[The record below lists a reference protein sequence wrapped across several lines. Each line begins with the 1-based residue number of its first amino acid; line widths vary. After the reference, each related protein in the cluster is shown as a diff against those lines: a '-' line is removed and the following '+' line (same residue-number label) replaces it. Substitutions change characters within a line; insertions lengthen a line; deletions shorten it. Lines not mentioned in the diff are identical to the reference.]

1 MVEKAN
7 QPKLLRHLDQR
18 NKNFSDRVGLFMVV
32 AYILIFFLFLI
43 LPLGALIIKSV
54 QNSDGEF
61 VGLQNFFLYLRE
73 PALFQSFFN
82 SLFIAIFSTVITVI
96 LAFGFAFALTHTRMP
111 FKSLFRLVALIPL
124 LSPSILAA
132 IALVYWFGNQ
142 GVLKEILFGHSI
154 YGPIGIIMASV
165 YWTFPHA
172 LMILVTSLSLS
183 DARLYE
189 AADVLQTTKLRSFLT
204 ITIPGAR
211 YGIISTTF
219 VVFTQVFTD
228 FGVPKVIGGNYNVL
242 ATDIYKE
249 VVGMQNFQMGA
260 VISLVLLLPAVLAF
274 FVDQYSR
281 KRQIALLSSRSVVF
295 APKKNFALDVSMLVY
310 CSIITI
316 IILMMI
322 GMAQFGALVK
332 FWPYN
337 LSLTLNNYNF
347 EVAGLG
353 WESFYNSVRMALYT
367 AIFGTIIIFVGSYVV
382 EKLRTQE
389 KLRNILQL
397 FALLPMAVPGLVL
410 GLAYIF
416 YFNASSNPLNFIYAT
431 MAILVINTVVHFYT
445 VSHLTGVTALK
456 QMDKEFEAVSLSL
469 KVPIF
474 KMFWR
479 VTLPVCLP
487 TIFDISIYLF
497 VNAMT
502 TVSGVIFLYTYD
514 TTLASVSSIHLDE
527 QGDVAGAAAMAM
539 LIVYVSVFVRILHSI
554 LTKGVI
560 LKAQA
565 WRYKN

>member
-1 MVEKAN
+1 MSESCASTTRFKPL
-7 QPKLLRHLDQR
+7 QKRDKDL
-18 NKNFSDRVGLFMVV
+18 SDRVGKLMLL
-32 AYILIFFLFLI
+32 AYIVLFFLFLV
-43 LPLGALIIKSV
+43 LPLGALIIKSF
-54 QNSDGEF
+54 QNADGEF
-61 VGLQNFFLYLRE
+61 IGLHNFYIYLRE

-82 SLFIAIFSTVITVI
+82 SLFIAIVSTIITVV

-111 FKSLFRLVALIPL
+111 FKGFFRLFALIPR

-142 GVLKEILFGHSI
+142 GVLKELLFGYSI
-154 YGPIGIIMASV
+154 YGPIGIVMASV

-172 LMILVTSLSLS
+172 LMILSTSLSLS

-189 AADVLQTTKLRSFLT
+189 AAEVLHTSKLRAFLT

-211 YGIISTTF
+211 YGIVSTIF
-219 VVFTQVFTD
+219 VIFTQVFTD

-260 VISLVLLLPAVLAF
+260 VISLVLLLPAVFAF

-281 KRQIALLSSRSVVF
+281 KRQVALLSSRSVVF
-295 APKKNFALDVSMLVY
+295 EPKKDRGLDMAMLAF
-310 CSIITI
+310 CGCIAAIIF
-316 IILMMI
+316 MMI
-322 GMAQFGALVK
+322 GMAQYGALVK

-337 LSLTLNNYNF
+337 LSMTLKHYGF

-353 WESFYNSVRMALYT
+353 WESFYNSIRLAFYT
-367 AIFGTIIIFVGSYVV
+367 AIFGTVIIFVGAYIV

-389 KLRNILQL
+389 KMRGILQL

-416 YFNASSNPLNFIYAT
+416 YFNASSNPLGFIYAT

-445 VSHLTGVTALK
+445 VSHLTAVTALK

-469 KVPIF
+469 K
-474 KMFWR
+474 
-479 VTLPVCLP
+479 
-487 TIFDISIYLF
+487 
-497 VNAMT
+497 
-502 TVSGVIFLYTYD
+502 
-514 TTLASVSSIHLDE
+514 
-527 QGDVAGAAAMAM
+527 
-539 LIVYVSVFVRILHSI
+539 
-554 LTKGVI
+554 
-560 LKAQA
+560 
-565 WRYKN
+565 